1 MKDRPDIAVV
11 AALIGERARADMLM
25 ALMADR
31 ALTATELASVAGVT
45 RQTASTHLSRLVEA
59 GLVVMSP
66 QGRQRFFRL
75 AADDVAEVIER
86 LMAVAFRTGATQIRT
101 PVGTPALAKARLCYD
116 HMAGDL
122 AVSAF
127 DAMLMRG
134 WFSARPGM
142 LELSSIGR
150 LGLEGIGIMAG
161 QADSGRR
168 PMCRMCA
175 DWGEGRQH
183 LSGALGAM
191 ILDHVL
197 NEGWAEVDAERRALR
212 FSEAGENEFRAS
224 FLLES

>member
-1 MKDRPDIAVV
+1 MKDTPDIAQV

-45 RQTASTHLSRLVEA
+45 RQTASAHLARLLES
-59 GLVVMSP
+59 GLVMMSQ
-66 QGRQRFFRL
+66 QGRQRYFRL
-75 AADDVAEVIER
+75 AADDVAELVER
-86 LMAVAFRTGATQIRT
+86 LMAVAFRIGATEVRT

-134 WFSARPGM
+134 WFTARPGM
-142 LELSSIGR
+142 LELTRTGR
-150 LGLEGIGIMAG
+150 LGLEGIGIMAE
-161 QADSGRR
+161 DHDTGRR

-183 LSGALGAM
+183 LSGALGAI
-191 ILDHVL
+191 ILEHVL
-197 NEGWAEVDAERRALR
+197 ASGWAQVDEARRVLR
-212 FSEAGENEFRAS
+212 FSDTGEDAFRAS
-224 FLLES
+224 FLLE

>member
-1 MKDRPDIAVV
+1 MKDTPDIAQV
-11 AALIGERARADMLM
+11 ASLIGDRARADMLM

-31 ALTATELASVAGVT
+31 ALTATELSSVAGVT

-59 GLVVMSP
+59 GLVVMSQ

-75 AADDVAEVIER
+75 AADDVVELVER
-86 LMAVAFRTGATQIRT
+86 LMAVAFRTGATQVRK

-142 LELSSIGR
+142 LELTPTGR
-150 LGLEGIGIMAG
+150 LGLEGIGIMAENH
-161 QADSGRR
+161 DTGRR
-168 PMCRMCA
+168 PLCRMCA

-183 LSGALGAM
+183 LSGALGAI

-197 NEGWAEVDAERRALR
+197 NEGWAEVDAERRVLR
-212 FSEAGENEFRAS
+212 FSDDGEDAFRAS
-224 FLLES
+224 FLLE

>member
-1 MKDRPDIAVV
+1 MKDTPDIAQV
-11 AALIGERARADMLM
+11 ASLIGDRARADMLM

-31 ALTATELASVAGVT
+31 ALTATELSSVAGVT

-59 GLVVMSP
+59 GLVVMSQ

-75 AADDVAEVIER
+75 AADDVVELVER
-86 LMAVAFRTGATQIRT
+86 LMAVAFRIGATQVRK

-142 LELSSIGR
+142 LELTPTGR
-150 LGLEGIGIMAG
+150 LGLEGIGIMAENH
-161 QADSGRR
+161 DTGRR
-168 PMCRMCA
+168 PLCRMCA

-183 LSGALGAM
+183 LSGALGAI

-197 NEGWAEVDAERRALR
+197 TEGWAEVDAERRVLR
-212 FSEAGENEFRAS
+212 FSDDGEDAFRAS
-224 FLLES
+224 FLLE